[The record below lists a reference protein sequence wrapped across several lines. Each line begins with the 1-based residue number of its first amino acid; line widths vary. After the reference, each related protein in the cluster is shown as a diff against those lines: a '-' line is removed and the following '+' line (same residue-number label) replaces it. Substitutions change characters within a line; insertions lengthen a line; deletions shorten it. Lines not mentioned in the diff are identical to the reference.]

1 MTFFSDFLVRIVE
14 RWPWIVHV
22 EVKEL
27 GSATG
32 RILCGGSL
40 ISKQWVITAAHCF
53 DADMG
58 SDLNSLSEN
67 VLLAFGVYNKSS
79 AEESWRQFCG
89 FEKKTRERE
98 TILIPRFI
106 ERICYKNMLS

>member
-1 MTFFSDFLVRIVE
+1 MTYIFELLKTFLRNRLFRIVE

-27 GSATG
+27 NSRTS

-53 DADMG
+53 DREMG
-58 SDLNSLSEN
+58 SDMSNLEEN

-79 AEESWRQFCG
+79 TQESWRQFHG
-89 FEKKTRERE
+89 FEN
-98 TILIPRFI
+98 
-106 ERICYKNMLS
+106 Y